1 MRKICVITGSR
12 SEYGLLYLLLKAI
25 QNHNSL
31 KLSLVVT
38 GSHLSL
44 EYGNTYKEIEKDG
57 FKIDAKVKI
66 LGKKDNSFSVSKS
79 SAAGV
84 IGFSKAYM
92 KIKPDL
98 IIILGDRYEM
108 LAAASAALYSN
119 IAIAH
124 IHGGESTEGAID
136 EAIRH
141 SITKMS
147 WFHFTATKKY
157 RNRVIQLGES
167 PSRVFNVGGLGVDA
181 ISKTKLYSKKYLEK
195 KFSIEFKKFN
205 LLVTLHPVTLEER
218 TSIIYITQL
227 LNALKKFK
235 NLNIF
240 FTMPNADKDNKI
252 ITQRIEKFVSKNTK
266 NSFLFKSLGLK
277 NYYSFL
283 NNVDAVIG
291 NSSSGIIEAPS
302 FKIATINIG
311 DRQKGRIFAK
321 SILNC
326 KPTENE
332 IYNTIKKINTISFK
346 KKLKRTINPYK
357 NGDSVKKI
365 MQIISNKKIPDILKK
380 KFYDL

>member
-283 NNVDAVIG
+283 NNVDAVIV